1 MQENNFELQITEEE
15 SGQIDAA
22 FETLKGI
29 LMPKLRV
36 LEKSEKK
43 ELLRMGDKSVAF
55 VDKSLEIAKQDA
67 TLLGSFIDVSALET
81 DVVAINTLRSYEYQF
96 NELLSAIDD
105 SYALAG
111 HEAYNASLMV
121 YSLMKNAEK
130 MGHPGA
136 KEKVSELKKRFPR
149 TRSKNASEE

>member
-1 MQENNFELQITEEE
+1 MQENNFELEITDEEKV
-15 SGQIDAA
+15 QVDTA
-22 FETLKGI
+22 FATLKAV

-36 LEKSEKK
+36 LEKSEKRD
-43 ELLRMGDKSVAF
+43 LLRLGDKTVAF

-67 TLLGSFIDVSALET
+67 SLLGAFVDVDAMGS
-81 DVVAINTLRSYEYQF
+81 DVNAINTLRSYEYQF

-105 SYALAG
+105 SFALAG

-136 KEKVSELKKRFPR
+136 KEKVAELKKRFPR
-149 TRSKNASEE
+149 TRSKKATQE